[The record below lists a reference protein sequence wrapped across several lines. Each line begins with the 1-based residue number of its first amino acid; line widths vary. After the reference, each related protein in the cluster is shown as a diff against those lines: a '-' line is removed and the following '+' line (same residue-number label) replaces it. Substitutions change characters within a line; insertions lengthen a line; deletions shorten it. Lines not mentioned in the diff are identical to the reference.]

1 MVTTELPAARHRG
14 QWAFVSTYLPFVAS
28 FYPAHVWSSFKKY
41 LSLMNSK
48 WYAKKWVT
56 VVLHIAVWVLLF
68 SLPYILKPSLNESRP
83 ATEKAEPALVH
94 LRYILNDLIYIG
106 FFYLNAFYLIP
117 KFIYKRSYKRYAA
130 VIISSFIIILFIT
143 WSIFFLFM
151 SMQRFNIRGHILF
164 NLFFFLFFFAGS
176 TAYRMIK
183 DRTRA
188 DRIAREKENE
198 NLKTEL
204 SLLRSQASPHFMF
217 NVLNNM
223 VALARKKSDLL
234 EPSLLK
240 FSSLMRYMLYDADE
254 EKVGLEKEID
264 YLQSYIDLQQQRFGK
279 NVQIN
284 VNLQQFDDNYE
295 IEPMLL
301 IPFVENAFKHGTGI
315 LEDAQITVE
324 LKAEKGMLH
333 FNVQNKY
340 DPSSI
345 EIKDKTSGIGLTNV
359 KRRLNLL
366 YGNKQ
371 NLLISRKDNWFT
383 ISLQLN
389 LK

>member
-1 MVTTELPAARHRG
+1 MLVYSLT
-14 QWAFVSTYLPFVAS
+14 AFP
-28 FYPAHVWSSFKKY
+28 
-41 LSLMNSK
+41 
-48 WYAKKWVT
+48 
-56 VVLHIAVWVLLF
+56 VLL
-68 SLPYILKPSLNESRP
+68 L
-83 ATEKAEPALVH
+83 
-94 LRYILNDLIYIG
+94 
-106 FFYLNAFYLIP
+106 
-117 KFIYKRSYKRYAA
+117 
-130 VIISSFIIILFIT
+130 IT
-143 WSIFFLFM
+143 WLVFFKLM
-151 SMQRFNIRGHILF
+151 DMPRFNLSGHILF
-164 NLFFFLFFFAGS
+164 NFFFFLFFLAGS

-254 EKVGLEKEID
+254 EKVALEKETE

-279 NVQIN
+279 NVKLC
-284 VNLQQFDDNYE
+284 VSLQKVDDNYE

-315 LEDAQITVE
+315 IEDAHINIQ
-324 LKAEKGMLH
+324 LKAEKNMLH

-340 DPSSI
+340 DPLSV
-345 EIKDKTSGIGLTNV
+345 EIKDKTSGIGLANV

-366 YGNKQ
+366 YGNKHS
-371 NLLISRKDNWFT
+371 LLITQKG
-383 ISLQLN
+383 
-389 LK
+389 

>member
-1 MVTTELPAARHRG
+1 M
-14 QWAFVSTYLPFVAS
+14 S
-28 FYPAHVWSSFKKY
+28 
-41 LSLMNSK
+41 SK
-48 WYAKKWVT
+48 WYARKWVT
-56 VVLHIAVWVLLF
+56 VLLHIAAWVLLF
-68 SLPYILKPSLNESRP
+68 SLPYILKPSLNENRP
-83 ATEKAEPALVH
+83 SSGQHSEPALVH
-94 LRYILNDLIYIG
+94 LRYIINNLVYIG
-106 FFYLNAFYLIP
+106 FFYFNAGVLIP
-117 KFIYKRSYKRYAA
+117 QFIYKRKYKQYAG
-130 VIISSFIIILFIT
+130 IILGSFIVILIIMWL
-143 WSIFFLFM
+143 IFFMMLDI
-151 SMQRFNIRGHILF
+151 QKHNIRGHTLF
-164 NLFFFLFFFAGS
+164 NFFFFLFFFAGS

-188 DRIAREKENE
+188 DKLAREKENE

-315 LEDAQITVE
+315 IEDAQIIIS
-324 LKAEKGMLH
+324 LKAEKGMLY

-340 DPSSI
+340 DPTSI

-366 YGNKQ
+366 YADKQ